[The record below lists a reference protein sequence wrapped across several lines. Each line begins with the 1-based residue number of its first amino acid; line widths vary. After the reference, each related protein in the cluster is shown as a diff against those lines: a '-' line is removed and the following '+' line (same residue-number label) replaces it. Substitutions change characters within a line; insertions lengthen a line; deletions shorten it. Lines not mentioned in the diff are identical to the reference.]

1 MSPYIPRELNGRQAT
16 WNIRGDS
23 FLATNCSSLQKFPPP
38 LPERRPLF
46 SPPLCPATAKHFVIS
61 NNACRLNREIIERRK
76 LPVETSV
83 DESFGRA
90 GGGENK
96 RKKRS
101 QRRWI
106 SLTRRTFNCESFVIA
121 GISLIFQIVSHDF
134 VAEFSDL

>member
-1 MSPYIPRELNGRQAT
+1 M
-16 WNIRGDS
+16 
-23 FLATNCSSLQKFPPP
+23 
-38 LPERRPLF
+38 
-46 SPPLCPATAKHFVIS
+46 
-61 NNACRLNREIIERRK
+61 
-76 LPVETSV
+76 

-90 GGGENK
+90 GGGGNK

-134 VAEFSDL
+134 VAEIFSDL